1 MVEKS
6 PLLAAVCLL
15 AVVAACKHT
24 PPPPPPKPTAFQA
37 RIVASTDL
45 NPRPDG
51 GGAQPVHVRIFQL
64 KDDSVFSTAEYWM
77 LVDKG
82 QETLGAT
89 LIQQL
94 QYDLAPGQQREL
106 ELKLDPEAH
115 SLGVMA
121 EFADYRNTNGRWR
134 ASAATPEKSLL
145 DIVKRQKR
153 VFIDIG
159 RNSVAIRM
167 GD

>member
-1 MVEKS
+1 MVEKLL
-6 PLLAAVCLL
+6 LLAAVCAL
-15 AVVAACKHT
+15 AVVAACKSS
-24 PPPPPPKPTAFQA
+24 PPPPPKPMAFKA
-37 RIVASTDL
+37 RIAASADL
-45 NPRPDG
+45 NPRPD

-64 KDDSVFSTAEYWM
+64 KDDSVFAAADYWA

-82 QETLGAT
+82 KETLGPT

-106 ELKLDPEAH
+106 ELKIDQDAH
-115 SLGVMA
+115 VLGVVA
-121 EFADYRNTNGRWR
+121 EFADYRNTNGHWR
-134 ASAATPEKSLL
+134 ATAATPEKSLL

-153 VFIDIG
+153 VLIDIG
-159 RNSVAIRM
+159 RNNVGIRT